1 MATVTTADIKALR
14 EATGAG
20 IMDCKRAL
28 EEANGDHTAAKK
40 LLDEQGLAKAEKR
53 ADREAS
59 QGLVHS
65 YIHGDGRV
73 GVLVEVN
80 CETDFVAR
88 TEEFQHLVHEI
99 ALHVA
104 GMSPE
109 FVSEDDLPEDYEGNA
124 EETVLLT
131 QPFVRDPSLTVADLV
146 KQTIAKTGEN
156 IVVRRFCRYERG
168 L

>member
-1 MATVTTADIKALR
+1 MAMVTTADIKSLR

-28 EEANGDHTAAKK
+28 VEANGDHAEAKK
-40 LLDEQGLAKAEKR
+40 ILDAQGLAKAEKR
-53 ADREAS
+53 SGREAS

-109 FVSEDDLPEDYEGNA
+109 FVSEEELPEDYEGNP
-124 EETVLLT
+124 EQTVLLA

-146 KQTIAKTGEN
+146 TQVNAKTGEN
-156 IVVRRFCRYERG
+156 IVIRRFCRFERG

>member
-28 EEANGDHTAAKK
+28 DEADGDHAAAKK
-40 LLDEQGLAKAEKR
+40 LLDEQGLAKAAKR
-53 ADREAS
+53 TDRAAS

-88 TEEFQHLVHEI
+88 TDEFQHLVHEI
-99 ALHVA
+99 ALHIA

-109 FVSEDDLPEDYEGNA
+109 FVSEDELPEDYEGNS
-124 EETVLLT
+124 EETVLLS
-131 QPFVRDPSLTVADLV
+131 QPFVRDPSLTVEDLV
-146 KQTIAKTGEN
+146 KQTIVKTGEN
-156 IVVRRFCRYERG
+156 VVVRRFSRYERG

>member
-1 MATVTTADIKALR
+1 MATVTTADIKSLR
-14 EATGAG
+14 EETGAG

-28 EEANGDHTAAKK
+28 EEADGNHAAARK

-65 YIHGDGRV
+65 YIHGNGRV

-109 FVSEDDLPEDYEGNA
+109 FVREEDVPEDYEGNP
-124 EETVLLT
+124 EETVLLA
-131 QPFVRDPSLTVADLV
+131 QPFVRDPSLTVAELV

-156 IVVRRFCRYERG
+156 IVIRRFARYERG

>member
-1 MATVTTADIKALR
+1 MATVTTADIKSLR
-14 EATGAG
+14 EETGAG

-28 EEANGDHTAAKK
+28 EEADGDHAAAKK
-40 LLDEQGLAKAEKR
+40 LLDAQGLAKAEKR

-65 YIHGDGRV
+65 YIHGNGRV

-88 TEEFQHLVHEI
+88 TDEFQHLVHEI

-109 FVSEDDLPEDYEGNA
+109 FVSEADLPEDYAGNPA
-124 EETVLLT
+124 ETVLLS
-131 QPFVRDPSLTVADLV
+131 QPFVRDPSLTVAELV
-146 KQTIAKTGEN
+146 KQSIAKTGEN

-168 L
+168 Q

>member
-14 EATGAG
+14 EETGAG

-28 EEANGDHTAAKK
+28 EDANGDHVAAKK

-65 YIHGDGRV
+65 YIHGNGRV

-88 TEEFQHLVHEI
+88 TDEFQHLVHEI
-99 ALHVA
+99 ALHIA

-109 FVSEDDLPEDYEGNA
+109 FVSEDDLPENYEGNP
-124 EETVLLT
+124 EETVLLA
-131 QPFVRDPSLTVADLV
+131 QPFVRDPSLTVADLI

-156 IVVRRFCRYERG
+156 VVIRRFCRYERG

>member
-14 EATGAG
+14 EETGAG

-28 EEANGDHTAAKK
+28 EDAGGDHAAAKK
-40 LLDEQGLAKAEKR
+40 LLDEQGLAKAAKR

-109 FVSEDDLPEDYEGNA
+109 FVSEDDLPEDFEGNA
-124 EETVLLT
+124 EETVLLA
-131 QPFVRDPSLTVADLV
+131 QPFVRDPSLTVADLI
-146 KQTIAKTGEN
+146 KQTIVKTGEN
-156 IVVRRFCRYERG
+156 VVIRRFCRYERG

>member
-28 EEANGDHTAAKK
+28 EEANGDHAAAKK

-124 EETVLLT
+124 EETVLLV